1 MKMLNHIPNL
11 LQRIE
16 GIKGSYLAV
25 CAVIWALSAQ
35 IVQAE
40 TLKVFAASSLRDA
53 LGEIATD
60 YEAQTGTSVVLVF
73 AASSAVARQVAQ
85 GAPADVVLLADK
97 DWADWLLAEGV
108 VSEAAPFA
116 TNRLV
121 VVGRED
127 TPIADVSELIANLGD
142 GRIAMAQVEA
152 VPAGRYGKAALIT
165 HGVWRALEPQV
176 VQASNVRAAL
186 RFVERGDARF
196 GIGYASDLVA
206 LSDLSELYSFPPD
219 THPEIIYSGAH
230 VTPKGVDFMS
240 YIQSVEAQNTLA
252 HWGFEALEVQQ

>member
-1 MKMLNHIPNL
+1 MLNHISNL
-11 LQRIE
+11 LQRFE
-16 GIKGSYLAV
+16 GIKGRHLATCV
-25 CAVIWALSAQ
+25 AIWVSAVQ

-40 TLKVFAASSLRDA
+40 TLTVFAASSLRDA

-60 YEAQTGTSVVLVF
+60 FETQSGDDVVLVF

-85 GAPADVVLLADK
+85 GAPADAVLLADK
-97 DWADWLLAEGV
+97 DWADWLLAEGAV
-108 VSEAAPFA
+108 TEVSPFA

-127 TPIADVSELIANLGD
+127 TSIAGMADLVANLGD
-142 GRIAMAQVEA
+142 SRIAMAQVEA

-165 HGVWRALEPQV
+165 HGVWRTVEPQV
-176 VQASNVRAAL
+176 VQAANVRAAL

-206 LSDLSELYSFPPD
+206 LPTLSELYSFAPD
-219 THPEIIYSGAH
+219 THPKIVYSGAQ
-230 VTPKGVDFMS
+230 VTPAGASFMA
-240 YIQSVEAQNTLA
+240 YIQSVEAQNSLA
-252 HWGFEALEVQQ
+252 LWGFEALEIQQ

>member
-1 MKMLNHIPNL
+1 MKMLNHITNL
-11 LQRIE
+11 LQRFE
-16 GIKGSYLAV
+16 GIKGRHLAV
-25 CAVIWALSAQ
+25 YATLWAFSGQ

-40 TLKVFAASSLRDA
+40 TLTVFAASSLRDA

-60 YEAQTGTSVVLVF
+60 YEEQTGTSVVLVF

-97 DWADWLLAEGV
+97 DWADWLLTERAVTE
-108 VSEAAPFA
+108 VSAFA

-121 VVGRED
+121 VVGREA
-127 TPIADVSELIANLGD
+127 TPISDISDLITNLGD

-165 HGVWRALEPQV
+165 LDVWRVLEPQV
-176 VQASNVRAAL
+176 VQAGNVRAAL

-206 LSDLSELYSFPPD
+206 LSDLSELYSFAPD
-219 THPEIIYSGAH
+219 SHPEIIYSGAH
-230 VTPKGVDFMS
+230 VTPAGVDFMT
-240 YIQSVEAQNTLA
+240 YIQSATAQNTLA
-252 HWGFEALEVQQ
+252 HWGF